1 MDERK
6 LKTGDRV
13 GVRRNVVLGPSVSIE
28 DDSKPDLLGIVVG
41 IGPRK
46 GTRGIYTTVLV
57 RLDSN
62 GQQIAAPVAS
72 VFRL

>member
-13 GVRRNVVLGPSVSIE
+13 RVRRIISLGTSVSIE
-28 DDSKPDLLGIVVG
+28 DDSEPDLSGVVVG

-46 GTRGIYTTVLV
+46 VTRGIFTNVYV

-62 GQQIAAPVAS
+62 GQQIAASAAS
-72 VFRL
+72 VFRI